1 MGAEVEVVLAPAPP
15 AGGKRRST
23 TLLHLLNL
31 EKPAGVFVFTAAA
44 GAVKLPP
51 PSPEPEA
58 ESLIDKIASCC
69 HVFTFAASE
78 HCADE
83 RDLKRARLAEILAAL
98 RSSARPPGLVL
109 DHRVMAALVK
119 MLAANLF
126 RAMPPPPPSA
136 CPLSAEAGGAD
147 AVGAEDQ
154 LQAGASS
161 LLPSWPHLGAVYDV
175 LLAAVAA
182 ADAKSLRAHVDR
194 RFLTSLLALFAS
206 EDPRERDRLKAAY
219 HALYSKLTPERA
231 FMRRSMANA
240 LLRFTDEATSPSP
253 SACSGGVGEVL
264 EICGSIINGFAVPL
278 KEEHRGFLLR
288 VLLPLHRTR
297 WLHAYHR
304 QLVYC
309 VLQFLHKEPALA
321 GAVVQG
327 VLRRWPVTNCQK
339 EVLLIDELE
348 EIVDALDQRH
358 FDALALPICNRIARC
373 ATSSCSQ
380 VAERALYV
388 WNNERF
394 LEMASSGEG
403 TMERILP
410 AFVASIE
417 ANLEQHWSKCVQQ
430 VTASVKALLL
440 QVAPDLYDRCAA
452 DLAARRAE
460 ADAEAAVR
468 AARWRRLELA
478 AAANSSSTDVPRA
491 EG

>member
-1 MGAEVEVVLAPAPP
+1 MGAEVEAVPAPRP
-15 AGGKRRST
+15 PGGKRRST

-31 EKPAGVFVFTAAA
+31 EKPDGVFVFAANA
-44 GAVKLPP
+44 AVKLPP

-58 ESLIDKIASCC
+58 ESLIDKIDSCC
-69 HVFTFAASE
+69 RVFTFADAE
-78 HCADE
+78 HCADQRE
-83 RDLKRARLAEILAAL
+83 LKRARLAEILAAV
-98 RSSARPPGLVL
+98 RSSAKNQNQPPGLAL
-109 DHRVMAALVK
+109 DHRVMAALVR

-126 RAMPPPPPSA
+126 RAMPPPPSSA
-136 CPLSAEAGGAD
+136 CPLAEAG
-147 AVGAEDQ
+147 AEAAEE
-154 LQAGASS
+154 LPAAS
-161 LLPSWPHLGAVYDV
+161 LLPSWPHLSAVYDI
-175 LLAAVAA
+175 LLTAIAA
-182 ADAKSLRAHVDR
+182 ADPKSLRAHVDR
-194 RFLTSLLALFAS
+194 RFLASLLALFAS

-231 FMRRSMANA
+231 FMRRSMASA
-240 LLRFTDEATSPSP
+240 LLRFATDAP

-278 KEEHRGFLLR
+278 KDEHRGFLLR

-309 VLQFLHKEPALA
+309 VLQFLHKDPGLA

-348 EIVDALDQRH
+348 EIVDALGQHH

-373 ATSSCSQ
+373 ATSCSSQ

-394 LEMASSGEG
+394 LEMASAGEG

-430 VTASVKALLL
+430 VTASVKTLLQ

-452 DLAARRAE
+452 DLAAKRAE
-460 ADAEAAVR
+460 ADAEAAIR
-468 AARWRRLELA
+468 EARWRRLEA
-478 AAANSSSTDVPRA
+478 AAAGPNA
-491 EG
+491 EPEHKCS

>member
-1 MGAEVEVVLAPAPP
+1 MGAEVEVVRAPAPP
-15 AGGKRRST
+15 AGSKRRST

-69 HVFTFAASE
+69 RVFTFAAAE
-78 HCADE
+78 DCADE
-83 RDLKRARLAEILAAL
+83 RDLKRARLAEILAAV
-98 RSSARPPGLVL
+98 RSSGKGQPPGLVL

-136 CPLSAEAGGAD
+136 CPLASEFGAAD
-147 AVGAEDQ
+147 AAEEQ

-161 LLPSWPHLGAVYDV
+161 LLPSWPHLGLAYDV

-240 LLRFTDEATSPSP
+240 LLRFTDEATSSSSSSSSSP
-253 SACSGGVGEVL
+253 SGGVGEVL

-309 VLQFLHKEPALA
+309 VLQFLHKEPGLA

-348 EIVDALDQRH
+348 EVVDALDQRH
-358 FDALALPICNRIARC
+358 FDALALPVCNRIARC

-430 VTASVKALLL
+430 VTASVKALLQ

-452 DLAARRAE
+452 DLAAMRAE

-468 AARWRRLELA
+468 AARWRRLEAA
-478 AAANSSSTDVPRA
+478 AAANNAGS
-491 EG
+491 